1 MNNILMVSIA
11 LIVDDFFL
19 ILRNRSEYMCG
30 ETVCRLCNANI
41 DNVTILR
48 VHLMSRLHQDREKR
62 IGFSRSL
69 V

>member
-1 MNNILMVSIA
+1 MIINF
-11 LIVDDFFL
+11 DDIFVLF
-19 ILRNRSEYMCG
+19 RSEFMRG
-30 ETVCRLCNANI
+30 ETICRLCNVNI

-69 V
+69 I